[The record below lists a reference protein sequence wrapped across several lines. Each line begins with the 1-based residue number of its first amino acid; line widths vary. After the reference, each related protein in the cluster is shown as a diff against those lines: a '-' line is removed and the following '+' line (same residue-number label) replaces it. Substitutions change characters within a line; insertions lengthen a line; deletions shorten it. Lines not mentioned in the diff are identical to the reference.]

1 MDINTNKPYTTSQV
15 SSSKPNVPRSDNM
28 LVGFI
33 ANSFNGGHNRTI
45 AWKQVMA
52 GERHKEYKL
61 NLKIKTLTPLTPP
74 YQQLKM
80 TIRSYFVPNS
90 RVWENAEK
98 YTAQKGGTAEIK
110 IKEIPNLGGKYI
122 NAPYESSTSPINTCV
137 MNTTAWRNAFISS
150 YLPRM
155 GEMKT
160 YNAATDNGGTGSI
173 MLPKISI
180 LPLRGRIAI
189 YNDMERNKE
198 YDPEIQEYK
207 NDVPSDIEWWSYL
220 PRTEDDI
227 ARINMRAK
235 RENSYYSNFRTEIQG
250 FETEFPPTGTS
261 EADKALITWGAW
273 EHLLGEVRSEA
284 INAQRND
291 WDIIAEIRGSKTA
304 LQGKVQKI
312 GEKTFNLNYAS
323 VTQNAYNNAVDD
335 VNFKVLGQQ
344 GAYSYT
350 EIEIPC
356 YAGFE
361 AIEEGYIHII
371 ATVWAESVFEQGI
384 DRLEMN
390 VTPLDQYRP
399 DLKDEKQD
407 VLYSIESGTK
417 NIKNMNNI
425 MEVEGFKRK
434 YSEYFKLPNIIAGDM
449 TNEGYYESHYTKGG
463 GAGNITYS
471 DTIVESQKSYQ
482 FFEDDKRYTR
492 KANGTIIYKKPWLDY
507 TDLLINKNLAVQED
521 VINIDYTVQDE
532 TGFIEVAG
540 QNQIFL
546 VGKATLRVDM
556 PIEESIKSD
565 YTKWAEH

>member
-15 SSSKPNVPRSDNM
+15 SSSKPNIPRSDNV
-28 LVGFI
+28 LVGYI

-110 IKEIPNLGGKYI
+110 IKEVPNMGGKIVRSYYVEGE
-122 NAPYESSTSPINTCV
+122 PQNTNM

-155 GEMKT
+155 GEKNI
-160 YNAATDNGGTGSI
+160 YDAASTNQTNSGNGDIT
-173 MLPKISI
+173 LPKISI

-198 YDPEIQEYK
+198 FDPEIQEFK
-207 NDVPSDIEWWSYL
+207 NNEPTNVEWTSYL
-220 PRTEDDI
+220 PINSEDVG
-227 ARINMRAK
+227 RLNMRAK

-261 EADKALITWGAW
+261 ESDKSLITWGAW
-273 EHLLGEVRSEA
+273 EHLLGEVRSQAE
-284 INAQRND
+284 NAQRND

-323 VTQNAYNNAVDD
+323 VTQNAYNNAVTD
-335 VNFKVLGQQ
+335 VNFQVLGQQ

-350 EIEIPC
+350 EIEVPC

-399 DLKDEKQD
+399 DLKEEKQD
-407 VLYSIESGTK
+407 VLYTIESGTK
-417 NIKNMNNI
+417 RIKKMNNV
-425 MEVEGFKRK
+425 MQVEGFKRK
-434 YSEYFKLPNIIAGDM
+434 FSEYFKLPNIIAGDL
-449 TNEGYYESHYTKGG
+449 TNEGYYEALYPLGS
-463 GAGNITYS
+463 IQYS
-471 DTIVESQKSYQ
+471 ETEIESQKSYQ
-482 FFEDDKRYTR
+482 LFEDDKSYAR
-492 KANGTIIYKKPWLDY
+492 KPNGNIIYKKPWLDY
-507 TDLLINKNLAVQED
+507 TDLLINKNLAVQEE
-521 VINIDYTVQDE
+521 VQMINFTILGQDE
-532 TGFIEVAG
+532 TIEVKG

-546 VGKATLRVDM
+546 VGKATLVADM
-556 PIEESIKSD
+556 PIDEAIKQN
-565 YTKWAEH
+565 YTKWGEH